1 LSHFGQVEGATISAK
16 SVSFGD
22 VRSAVASP
30 KDGDTV
36 AVPAGFATWTSSLN
50 ITKNVTL
57 QGAGAES
64 TIIVDDVSQTPGK
77 EALESGKVPH
87 VSTKQSVGKAPRRK
101 TNPAK
106 RQNMKP
112 QGFGR
117 QRAPLIY

>member
-1 LSHFGQVEGATISAK
+1 MSHFGQVEGATINAK

-22 VRSAVASP
+22 VRSAVASA

-36 AVPAGFATWTSSLN
+36 AVPAGSATWTSSLN
-50 ITKNVTL
+50 ITKNITL
-57 QGAGAES
+57 QRAGAES
-64 TIIVDDVSQTPGK
+64 TIIVDDVPQTRGK
-77 EALESGKVPH
+77 EARHSGKVPH
-87 VSTKQSVGKAPRRK
+87 FSTKQSVRKAPRRK

-117 QRAPLIY
+117 RAPLIY